1 MIPAAM
7 KKTGLKKVAEKLEIR
22 SRGLEMLRLP
32 EP

>member
-1 MIPAAM
+1 MIPEAM
-7 KKTGLKKVAEKLEIR
+7 KKTGVKEVAKERVIR

>member
-7 KKTGLKKVAEKLEIR
+7 KKTGLKKVAEERELR
-22 SRGLEMLRLP
+22 SLVLEMLRLP

>member
-1 MIPAAM
+1 MIPEAM
-7 KKTGLKKVAEKLEIR
+7 KTPDVKEIAEEREIR